1 MACDRRTRIAR
12 SGTLVKIVAVC
23 GAGIGTSAI
32 LKVNAER
39 ALERLGLTADVTA
52 SDIASLATAAA
63 DAQVI
68 LTSPELV
75 GRMPRTNAD
84 IIVVENYFDVSELE
98 RQLDEAL
105 G

>member
-1 MACDRRTRIAR
+1 M
-12 SGTLVKIVAVC
+12 KIVAIC
-23 GAGIGTSAI
+23 GAGVGTSGI

-39 ALERLGLTADVTA
+39 VLKRLDIDADVTA
-52 SDIASLATAAA
+52 SDVAGVAVAAA

-75 GRMPRTNAD
+75 DKIGKTFAD
-84 IIVVENYFDVSELE
+84 VVIIENYFDLEELE
-98 RQLDEAL
+98 RKLEKAL

>member
-1 MACDRRTRIAR
+1 M
-12 SGTLVKIVAVC
+12 KIVAIC
-23 GAGIGTSAI
+23 GVGIGTSAI

-39 ALERLGLTADVTA
+39 VLDRLDIDADVTA
-52 SDIASLATAAA
+52 SDVANVRVAAS

-75 GRMPRTNAD
+75 DAIGETNAD
-84 IIVVENYFDVSELE
+84 IVVIENYFDLEELE
-98 RQLDEAL
+98 EKLEAAL

>member
-1 MACDRRTRIAR
+1 M
-12 SGTLVKIVAVC
+12 KIVAIC
-23 GAGIGTSAI
+23 GAGVGTSGI

-39 ALERLGLTADVTA
+39 VLQRLDIEADVTA
-52 SDIASLATAAA
+52 SDVAGLAVAAA

-75 GRMPRTNAD
+75 DKIGKTFAD
-84 IIVVENYFDVSELE
+84 IVVINNYFDLEELTEKLE
-98 RQLDEAL
+98 RAL

>member
-1 MACDRRTRIAR
+1 M
-12 SGTLVKIVAVC
+12 KIVAIC
-23 GAGIGTSAI
+23 GVGIGTSAI

-39 ALERLGLTADVTA
+39 VLDRLDIDADVTA
-52 SDIASLATAAA
+52 SDVANVRVAAS

-75 GRMPRTNAD
+75 DAIGDTNAD
-84 IIVVENYFDVSELE
+84 IVVIENYFDLEELE
-98 RQLDEAL
+98 EKLEAAL

>member
-1 MACDRRTRIAR
+1 M
-12 SGTLVKIVAVC
+12 KIVAIC
-23 GAGIGTSAI
+23 GAGVGTSAI

-39 ALERLGLTADVTA
+39 ALDRLGIDAQVTA
-52 SDIASLATAAA
+52 SDVAHVADAAS

-75 GRMPRTNAD
+75 DRIGRTNAD
-84 IIVVENYFDVSELE
+84 VVVVENYFDVDELE
-98 RQLDEAL
+98 RKLDEAL

>member
-1 MACDRRTRIAR
+1 M
-12 SGTLVKIVAVC
+12 KIVAIC
-23 GAGIGTSAI
+23 GAGVGTSGI

-39 ALERLGLTADVTA
+39 ALERLDLEAEITA
-52 SDIASLATAAA
+52 SDVASVAVAAA

-75 GRMPRTNAD
+75 AHIGKTNAD
-84 IIVVENYFDVSELE
+84 IVVINNYFDLE
-98 RQLDEAL
+98 EIMEKLEAAI